1 MEILMA
7 AANCPVY
14 PTPMAYEMAKVL
26 LVDDDPASRLTLQT
40 VLRAGGYGVDTAAS
54 AAEAIAKMDVT
65 EYSLILSDLHMES
78 FESGLRVVAH
88 ARGLD
93 YRPATAILSTWQPEQ
108 YETAKLAGTMLIE
121 PENIPELLG
130 QVAGMISDRAA
141 RRLSR
146 SMRARN

>member
-1 MEILMA
+1 MA
-7 AANCPVY
+7 AAKCSVF
-14 PTPMAYEMAKVL
+14 PTPMAFEMAKVL

-54 AAEAIAKMDVT
+54 AAEAIAKMDVK
-65 EYSLILSDLHMES
+65 EYALILSDLHMES

-93 YRPATAILSTWQPEQ
+93 CRPATAILSTSKPEQ
-108 YETAKLAGTMLIE
+108 YESAKLTGTVLIE
-121 PENIPELLG
+121 TENIPELLG

-146 SMRARN
+146 SMRGRN

>member
-1 MEILMA
+1 MA
-7 AANCPVY
+7 AAKCPAFPSSPRV
-14 PTPMAYEMAKVL
+14 EMARVL

-54 AAEAIAKMDVT
+54 AAEAIAKMDSK

-78 FESGLRVVAH
+78 FESGLRVMAH
-88 ARGLD
+88 ARALD
-93 YRPATAILSTWQPEQ
+93 YKPATAILSTWQPEQ
-108 YETAKLAGTMLIE
+108 YESAKAAGTMLIE
-121 PENIPELLG
+121 TENIPELLG
-130 QVAGMISDRAA
+130 QVAGMISERAT

>member
-1 MEILMA
+1 MD
-7 AANCPVY
+7 
-14 PTPMAYEMAKVL
+14 AK
-26 LVDDDPASRLTLQT
+26 
-40 VLRAGGYGVDTAAS
+40 
-54 AAEAIAKMDVT
+54 

-108 YETAKLAGTMLIE
+108 YEAAKMAGSMLIE
-121 PENIPELLG
+121 TENIPELLG
-130 QVAGMISDRAA
+130 QVAGMISDRAT

>member
-1 MEILMA
+1 MA
-7 AANCPVY
+7 AAECPVF
-14 PTPMAYEMAKVL
+14 PTPMAFEMAKVL

-54 AAEAIAKMDVT
+54 AAEAIAKMDVK

-108 YETAKLAGTMLIE
+108 QYESAKLAGTMLIE
-121 PENIPELLG
+121 TENIPELLG
-130 QVAGMISDRAA
+130 QVAGMISDRAT

-146 SMRARN
+146 SMRIRN

>member
-1 MEILMA
+1 MA
-7 AANCPVY
+7 AAKCPAFPASPRV
-14 PTPMAYEMAKVL
+14 EMARVL

-54 AAEAIAKMDVT
+54 AAEAIAKMDSK

-78 FESGLRVVAH
+78 FESGLRVMAH

-93 YRPATAILSTWQPEQ
+93 YKPATAILSTWQPEQ
-108 YETAKLAGTMLIE
+108 YEAAKAAGTMLIE
-121 PENIPELLG
+121 TENIPELLG
-130 QVAGMISDRAA
+130 QVAGMISERAT

>member
-1 MEILMA
+1 MA
-7 AANCPVY
+7 AAKCTVL
-14 PTPMAYEMAKVL
+14 PTSPRVEMARVL

-54 AAEAIAKMDVT
+54 AAEAIAKMDSK

-78 FESGLRVVAH
+78 FESGLRVMAH
-88 ARGLD
+88 ARALD

-108 YETAKLAGTMLIE
+108 YEAAKAAGTMLIE
-121 PENIPELLG
+121 TENIPELLG
-130 QVAGMISDRAA
+130 QVAGMISERAT
-141 RRLSR
+141 RRLTR

>member
-1 MEILMA
+1 MA
-7 AANCPVY
+7 AAKCPVLS
-14 PTPMAYEMAKVL
+14 TPVAIEMARVL

-54 AAEAIAKMDVT
+54 AAEAIAKMDVQ

-78 FESGLRVVAH
+78 FESGLRVLAH
-88 ARGLD
+88 AQALD

-108 YETAKLAGTMLIE
+108 YEAAKSAGSLLIE
-121 PENIPELLG
+121 TENVPELLG
-130 QVAGMISDRAA
+130 QVAGMISDRAT

-146 SMRARN
+146 SMRHRN

>member
-1 MEILMA
+1 MA
-7 AANCPVY
+7 AADCPVF
-14 PTPMAYEMAKVL
+14 PPPLTLEMAKVL

-54 AAEAIAKMDVT
+54 AAEAIAKMDVK

-88 ARGLD
+88 ARSMD

-108 YETAKLAGTMLIE
+108 YESAKMAGTMLIE
-121 PENIPELLG
+121 TENIPELLG
-130 QVAGMISDRAA
+130 QVAGMISNRAT

-146 SMRARN
+146 SLRGRN

>member
-1 MEILMA
+1 MA
-7 AANCPVY
+7 AAKCPVF
-14 PTPMAYEMAKVL
+14 PAPDALEMARVL

-54 AAEAIAKMDVT
+54 AAEAIAKMDAK

-93 YRPATAILSTWQPEQ
+93 YRPATAILSMWQPEP
-108 YETAKLAGTMLIE
+108 YDLTKMAGTMLIE
-121 PENIPELLG
+121 TENIPELLG
-130 QVAGMISDRAA
+130 QVADMISDRAR

>member
-1 MEILMA
+1 MA
-7 AANCPVY
+7 AAKCPVL
-14 PTPMAYEMAKVL
+14 PTPSAFEMSRVL

-54 AAEAIAKMDVT
+54 AAEAIVKMDAK

-93 YRPATAILSTWQPEQ
+93 YRPATAILSTWQQ
-108 YETAKLAGTMLIE
+108 DRCETAKLAGTMLIE
-121 PENIPELLG
+121 TENIPELLG
-130 QVAGMISDRAA
+130 QVAGMISDRAT
-141 RRLSR
+141 RQLSR
-146 SMRARN
+146 SMRLRN

>member
-1 MEILMA
+1 MA
-7 AANCPVY
+7 AADCPVF
-14 PTPMAYEMAKVL
+14 PTPTTIEMAKVL

-54 AAEAIAKMDVT
+54 AAEAIAKMDVK

-88 ARGLD
+88 ARSMD

-108 YETAKLAGTMLIE
+108 YESAKMAGTMLIE
-121 PENIPELLG
+121 TENIPELLG
-130 QVAGMISDRAA
+130 QVAGMISNRAT

-146 SMRARN
+146 SLRGRN